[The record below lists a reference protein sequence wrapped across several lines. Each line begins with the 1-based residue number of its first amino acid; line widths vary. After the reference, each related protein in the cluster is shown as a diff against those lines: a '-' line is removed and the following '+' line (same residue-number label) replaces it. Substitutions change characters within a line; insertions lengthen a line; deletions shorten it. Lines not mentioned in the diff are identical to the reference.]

1 VKILFSIVL
10 AAILLYTGMGKTGIV
25 ISYQINK
32 TYIAQEL
39 CENKEIPMMQC
50 NGKCQLKAQ
59 LQKQESQNEQ
69 SSFSTENLPEIF
81 WTASAE
87 SDKVLTPSSFT
98 TLYFAFATS
107 ELRSYAFAVFQPPRL
122 V

>member
-1 VKILFSIVL
+1 
-10 AAILLYTGMGKTGIV
+10 MGKTGIV

-69 SSFSTENLPEIF
+69 SPFSTENLPEIF

-87 SDKVLTPSSFT
+87 SGKLLMPSSFNIQ
-98 TLYFAFATS
+98 YYGFAAS
-107 ELRSYAFAVFQPPRL
+107 ELRSYAFAIFQPPRS